1 MIPSIFLDKIK
12 TSHYGSK
19 IIISIDDSLIKLTNS
34 DKIEFQ
40 SAIQD
45 GKYVLI
51 GPNVLGS
58 ILNQSKPREAVQS
71 VKAV

>member
-1 MIPSIFLDKIK
+1 MIPTIFLYKIK
-12 TSHYGSK
+12 TIQYGNK
-19 IIISIDDSLIKLTNS
+19 IIIGIDLALIELVNS

-51 GPNVLGS
+51 GPK
-58 ILNQSKPREAVQS
+58 IRERRMDQSKPWEVS
-71 VKAV
+71 NVVKTV